1 MEQYNEQTSK
11 QLTLNLTIRF
21 EVKFSLSSTVE
32 SMPSEEQNEKKR
44 KLNDDSANPTP
55 KKQKPIP
62 PECDKENIISYHE
75 ILLKIPNIFET
86 QPLSSVETVSTLT
99 DQSCENKI
107 AVNATEDNQPL
118 TGAYQVLVKVEQE
131 IIINQQQPPHI
142 VAIDAST
149 QTQTPHVSSEKM
161 FQLEIEKLRIRNRGL
176 QESK

>member
-1 MEQYNEQTSK
+1 MFSK
-11 QLTLNLTIRF
+11 QH
-21 EVKFSLSSTVE
+21 TVE

-44 KLNDDSANPTP
+44 KLNDDFANPTP

-62 PECDKENIISYHE
+62 PECDKENIIPYHE

-118 TGAYQVLVKVEQE
+118 TGQVLVEVQHE
-131 IIINQQQPPHI
+131 IIMNQQQPPHI
-142 VAIDAST
+142 LAIDAST

-161 FQLEIEKLRIRNRGL
+161 FHLEIEELRIRNRGL
-176 QESK
+176 EESK